1 MPDLYQECKC
11 KTCRA
16 ARTTESWE
24 KLRKEGLAQLNSPS
38 PVRPAKDSTL
48 SGLKGMTGGSA
59 VDATPASLDMPKWSC
74 GCAIDAKCAHQVMYT
89 PGHPEGIKVDDAG
102 GIKYDDGKPPM
113 DLLPGEALEAIAQ
126 VLAFGAKKYDSWNW
140 AKGFAWSRLFGAC
153 LRHLF
158 AWQRGERQDP
168 ESGLSHL
175 AHSGACLLFL
185 LTHELKGW
193 GTDDRHKR

>member
-11 KTCRA
+11 QTCKA
-16 ARTTESWE
+16 AYEALSPLWRE
-24 KLRKEGLAQLNSPS
+24 K
-38 PVRPAKDSTL
+38 PAKDSTL

-74 GCAIDAKCAHQVMYT
+74 GCAIDAKCAHQIMYT